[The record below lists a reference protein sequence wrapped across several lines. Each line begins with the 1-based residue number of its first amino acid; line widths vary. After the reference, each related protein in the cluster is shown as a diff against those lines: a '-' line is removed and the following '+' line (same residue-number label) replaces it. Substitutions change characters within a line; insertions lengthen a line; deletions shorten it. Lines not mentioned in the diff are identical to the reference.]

1 MHVRKSFTDIVTL
14 VGLLTVPPVSY
25 LITVL
30 NREQVAQVRGHPIYV
45 ITDVTLIPLSSQS
58 EARQAISQA
67 KESLKKFSQH
77 QTLCPESET
86 SDDDENHD
94 EAFQTDHDDQAS
106 PVSSDSSALVDP
118 SASRRFGLA
127 RNTSSVAE
135 DVIGRK
141 GLYGRFAERW
151 FWKMGWTTEKQKA
164 QGMSVDGV
172 ERPRTSSGQ
181 ATNLDDPQSKP
192 SSAATTLDDTS
203 SSNRK
208 SGPETL
214 SQVGEDDRLGTQAA
228 KVTNTLLPKL
238 LRTTRMLLGS
248 RNFFFSYEIDITRR
262 LGTNDKKGLPL
273 HKSVDPLVS
282 QPFNLICK
290 RGAPRLTISP
300 SFFGIDIY

>member
-1 MHVRKSFTDIVTL
+1 MHVTKSFTDIVTL

-30 NREQVAQVRGHPIYV
+30 TREQVAQVRGHAIYV

-58 EARQAISQA
+58 EARHAINQA
-67 KESLKKFSQH
+67 KESLKKSSQH
-77 QTLCPESET
+77 QTLSPESET
-86 SDDDENHD
+86 SDDDENHN
-94 EAFQTDHDDQAS
+94 EAFPSDHDDQAS
-106 PVSSDSSALVDP
+106 PVSSGSSALVDP
-118 SASRRFGLA
+118 TASRPFGPA
-127 RNTSSVAE
+127 WSTSSVAE
-135 DVIGRK
+135 DVIGKK
-141 GLYGRFAERW
+141 GSYGRFAERW
-151 FWKMGWTTEKQKA
+151 FWKMGWTAEKQKA

-181 ATNLDDPQSKP
+181 ATSLYEPESKP
-192 SSAATTLDDTS
+192 SPAATTLDNTS
-203 SSNRK
+203 SSHRE
-208 SGPETL
+208 SGLETL
-214 SQVGEDDRLGTQAA
+214 GQAGNDDRLGTQAA
-228 KVTNTLLPKL
+228 KITNTLLPKL

-290 RGAPRLTISP
+290 
-300 SFFGIDIY
+300 

>member
-1 MHVRKSFTDIVTL
+1 MHVTKSFTDVVTL
-14 VGLLTVPPVSY
+14 VGLLTVPPVNY

-30 NREQVAQVRGHPIYV
+30 NREQVAQVRGHAIYV

-58 EARQAISQA
+58 EARHAINQA
-67 KESLKKFSQH
+67 KETLKKSSQH
-77 QTLCPESET
+77 QTLSPESET

-94 EAFQTDHDDQAS
+94 EAFQSDHDDQAS
-106 PVSSDSSALVDP
+106 PGSSGSSALVDP
-118 SASRRFGLA
+118 SASRPFGLA

-141 GLYGRFAERW
+141 GSYGRFAERW
-151 FWKMGWTTEKQKA
+151 FWKMGWTAEKQKA

-181 ATNLDDPQSKP
+181 ATSLYDPPSKP
-192 SSAATTLDDTS
+192 SSRATTLDNTS
-203 SSNRK
+203 SSNRN
-208 SGPETL
+208 SGLETL
-214 SQVGEDDRLGTQAA
+214 GQAGKDDRLGTQAA

-248 RNFFFSYEIDITRR
+248 RNFFFSYELDITRR

-290 RGAPRLTISP
+290 
-300 SFFGIDIY
+300 